1 MTRVTLQVQGMS
13 YLAGMLLI
21 YMEPYEAFVSFANL
35 LNSHYFASLFAMNVD
50 EVGLRARCHL
60 PD

>member
-1 MTRVTLQVQGMS
+1 VQGMS